1 MTNVQYPMSNKR
13 LWPIGQLVNWSIRHW
28 MLVIG
33 HWSLVIAHC
42 LFLPSCHTQPPNYPT
57 TQLPNHPTTQLF
69 FTDIA
74 ASAGIRFR
82 LGHGGKSP
90 LNILETAGHGGGFI
104 DYNNDGWIDVLLIG
118 ENKIALYRSERGRHF
133 RDVTQTVFPSQNS
146 KLKTQNSIWMGCAV
160 ADYDNDGWQDLFLSG
175 YRCAALFRNERGT
188 FRDVSDVIPLD
199 KEAWSTSAVFFDADN
214 DGWLDLY
221 VGSYVEFTPKTMQL
235 CDFAGIKA
243 ACPPT
248 YYEPQRGRLYRNRGG
263 QRFEDATARMG
274 LMTTHGKTFGVAA
287 ADFDDDGRT
296 DLYLANDGMPGD
308 LFRNVCSQA
317 RSETKCR
324 FVNVGIESGTA
335 FSRSGREQAG
345 MGVDGGDYDN
355 DGWIDLVVTTFQ
367 HEPTSLYHNIGKLEN
382 KEIGKLRHQVAF
394 PNFPISQFPFFVE
407 DAAAAGLG
415 DATVNRLGF
424 GAKFFDADNDGDLD
438 LMLANGHVQDNIH
451 QMQPSVRY
459 AQPTQLFENHNGR
472 FVEVAESA
480 GRAFAQPIVGRAVAI
495 GDIDNDGDLDAL
507 VTNLEGEPL
516 LLRNDTRRKGNWFML
531 RGNGT
536 ASVPV
541 RRITLRVGDKTQI
554 REATT
559 GGSYL
564 AAHDA
569 RVHFG
574 LGEAKVVDEVTIRWV
589 SGAKRTLRNVK
600 ANQVVEVKGPEK

>member
-1 MTNVQYPMSNKR
+1 MTNDQCPMSNER
-13 LWPIGQLVNWSIRHW
+13 LWSMGQLVNWSI
-28 MLVIG
+28 G
-33 HWSLVIAHC
+33 QLVIALC
-42 LFLPSCHTQPPNYPT
+42 LLLPSCHHPRANVRPLQPSNPPT
-57 TQLPNHPTTQLF
+57 LQPSNLF

-74 ASAGIRFR
+74 ASANIRFR

-104 DYNNDGWIDVLLIG
+104 DYDNDGWIDVLLVG
-118 ENKIALYRSERGRHF
+118 ENKIVLYRNERGKHF
-133 RDVTQTVFPSQNS
+133 RDVTSLVGLAETRRPDKPLTTHHSP
-146 KLKTQNSIWMGCAV
+146 IWMGCAI
-160 ADYDNDGWQDLFLSG
+160 ADFDNDGWQDLFLSG

-188 FRDVSDVIPLD
+188 FRDASDVIPLD
-199 KEAWSTSAVFFDADN
+199 KEAWSTSAIFFDADN

-221 VGSYVEFTPKTMQL
+221 VGSYVEFTPKTIQL

-248 YYEPQRGRLYRNRGG
+248 YYEAQRGHLYRNAGG
-263 QRFEDATARMG
+263 RRFEDATARMG

-287 ADFDDDGRT
+287 ADFDDDGRA

-308 LFRNVCSQA
+308 LFHNLGG
-317 RSETKCR
+317 R

-345 MGVDGGDYDN
+345 MGVDWGDYDN

-367 HEPTSLYHNIGKLEN
+367 HEPTSLYHNVGKLGN
-382 KEIGKLRHQVAF
+382 KEIGKLSNQVAF

-459 AQPTQLFENHNGR
+459 AQPTQLFENRNGR
-472 FVEVAESA
+472 FVEVAEGA
-480 GRAFAQPIVGRAVAI
+480 GRAFAQPIVGRAVAV

-516 LLRNDTRRKGNWFML
+516 LLRNDTRRKGNWLML
-531 RGNGT
+531 RGNGRRT
-536 ASVPV
+536 VPIQ
-541 RRITLRVGDKTQI
+541 RITLRIGNKTQI

-569 RVHFG
+569 RIHFG
-574 LGEAKVVDEVTIRWV
+574 LGEAKVVDEITIHWA

-600 ANQVVEVKGPEK
+600 ANQVVEV